1 MLYQGPCT
9 IRDRDLERKPFSAN
23 PRNSVSPR
31 CACTPLTLLSRCG
44 DKWGTFLVCTHSLL
58 CIPRGLHLTVAQ
70 GLYQWACLHTAM
82 RRHQSLWH
90 CLLVYRAPI
99 LSWVVCGIPLGY
111 GIQGLWIINSDLTYF
126 TVIIRQTHDLRGA
139 SGRWNRF
146 DQLVNWV
153 GLYFLF
159 LFPPR
164 SY

>member
-1 MLYQGPCT
+1 MCLY
-9 IRDRDLERKPFSAN
+9 PFD
-23 PRNSVSPR
+23 
-31 CACTPLTLLSRCG
+31 LTLSL
-44 DKWGTFLVCTHSLL
+44 WGQMGNLFSLYTL
-58 CIPRGLHLTVAQ
+58 LAVHTQRPSLTVAQ

-111 GIQGLWIINSDLTYF
+111 GIQELWIINSDLTYF

-146 DQLVNWV
+146 DQLVNLV

-159 LFPPR
+159 LPPPPHALISSIWLHLQPSR
-164 SY
+164 VSLAGTVWPNKN